1 MTQNQIYA
9 TIAAVTLVLLFIV
22 SIFESGS
29 TNAPNS
35 NSSSSNREPV
45 MKYCKY
51 AGCTDPPSGFWAEG
65 TGYCRRHAQQL
76 LDEQK
81 LIDKLKT
88 QGY

>member
-1 MTQNQIYA
+1 
-9 TIAAVTLVLLFIV
+9 
-22 SIFESGS
+22 
-29 TNAPNS
+29 
-35 NSSSSNREPV
+35 